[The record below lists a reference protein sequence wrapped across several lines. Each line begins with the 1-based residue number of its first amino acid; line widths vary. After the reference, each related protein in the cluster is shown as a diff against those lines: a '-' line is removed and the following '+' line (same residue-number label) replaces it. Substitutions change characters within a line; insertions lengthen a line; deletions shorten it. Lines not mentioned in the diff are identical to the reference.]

1 MKTSVLNLAE
11 IRKAATIIRGGGVIA
26 FPTET
31 VYGLGANAFDDR
43 AVKKIFKA
51 KGRPA
56 DNPLIVHIASKK
68 QLFDVAATV
77 PERAWILIRNFWP
90 GPLTLVMKK
99 SKKIPHIVT
108 AGLQTVAVRMPDH
121 PVALRFIK
129 ASRVPIAAPSANISG
144 KPSAT
149 NAKHVMHDFEGRIDA
164 VIDGG
169 KTRHGVESTVLD
181 LTVHPAVI
189 LRPGAI
195 TKEQIERVIGPVMF
209 ARIGSKVKSPGM
221 KYRHYAPL
229 AKVVLCASLQ
239 DIQKRR
245 GKKSAVIA
253 RKKVT
258 GVSFVFVNERHLA
271 KNLYHW
277 FREADKKGCDSIFV
291 QTVSEK
297 GLGATIMNRL
307 RKAAKTK
314 WRVYK

>member
-1 MKTSVLNLAE
+1 MLRITHMAQ
-11 IRKAATIIRGGGVIA
+11 AAHIIRSGGIVA

-31 VYGLGANAFDDR
+31 VYGLGANAFDGR

-51 KGRPA
+51 KGRPS
-56 DNPLIVHIASKK
+56 DNPLIVHIASMRQLKQVTCGNPQNTMSLIKK
-68 QLFDVAATV
+68 
-77 PERAWILIRNFWP
+77 FWP

-169 KTRHGVESTVLD
+169 QAKHGVESTVLD
-181 LTVHPAVI
+181 LTVHPAAI

-195 TKEQIERVIGPVMF
+195 TKEQIERVIGSVTF
-209 ARIGSKVKSPGM
+209 ARTGSVVKSPGM

-239 DIQKRR
+239 EIQKRR
-245 GKKSAVIA
+245 RKKSAVIA
-253 RKKVT
+253 GKKVA
-258 GVSFVFVNERHLA
+258 GVSFVFINERHLA

-277 FREADKKGCDSIFV
+277 FREADKKGCGSIFV
-291 QTVSEK
+291 QTVSEN

-307 RKAAKTK
+307 RKAASFK
-314 WRVYK
+314 

>member
-1 MKTSVLNLAE
+1 MLRITHMAQ
-11 IRKAATIIRGGGVIA
+11 AAHIIRSGGIVA

-31 VYGLGANAFDDR
+31 VYGLGANAFDGR

-51 KGRPA
+51 KGRPS
-56 DNPLIVHIASKK
+56 DNPLIVHIASMRQLKQVTCGNPQNTMSLIKK
-68 QLFDVAATV
+68 
-77 PERAWILIRNFWP
+77 FWP

-169 KTRHGVESTVLD
+169 QAKHGVESTVLD
-181 LTVHPAVI
+181 LTVHPAAI

-195 TKEQIERVIGPVMF
+195 TKEQIERVIGSVTF
-209 ARIGSKVKSPGM
+209 ARTGSVVKSPGM

-307 RKAAKTK
+307 RKAASFK
-314 WRVYK
+314 